1 MALVFGIVVFAL
13 GILISVCLHEAGHMG
28 TAKAFGMKVTRYFV
42 GFGPTL
48 FSFRR
53 GETEYGVKALPL
65 GGFVKIVGMTPQ
77 DDDVEP
83 GDEKRAMWRFP
94 VWKRT
99 VVMSAGSITHV
110 ILAFVALW
118 VLFAF
123 VGVPDGSKIN
133 TSPAKVGSVSSCV
146 NDFKIDPQTKQPVAC
161 VAGTD
166 PASPA
171 SRAGLRT
178 GDVITAINGTTIS
191 SFGEMRTTVQQL
203 GNQNATIT
211 YSRDGK
217 SFTKPVFIPAVQK
230 LKSTV
235 DPNKPVTDIKSD
247 DLEPAGIL
255 GVSPQPPTT
264 TFGPVRAA
272 SISTQW
278 MGSTVVLTF
287 DSLKQ
292 IPKKVPALV
301 SAITGG
307 QRDPETPV
315 SVVGASRIG
324 GELISVGD
332 WPRVFTLFAVLNLFF
347 GIFNLLPLLPMDG
360 GHIAIAWF
368 ERIRSWIAARRGR
381 PDPGRVDYMKLTPI
395 TLGVI
400 GVLGVFVLLT
410 VTADVVNPIT
420 LPK

>member
-13 GILISVCLHEAGHMG
+13 GILISVCLHEASHMG

-83 GDEKRAMWRFP
+83 GDEHRAMWRFP

-99 VVMSAGSITHV
+99 IVMSAGSISHF

-123 VGVPDGSKIN
+123 VGVPDDTKVN
-133 TSPAKVGSVSSCV
+133 TSPATVGAVLPCV
-146 NDFKIDPQTKQPVAC
+146 NDFKVDSATKQQVAC
-161 VAGTD
+161 KRGTD

-171 SRAGLRT
+171 SLAGLQA
-178 GDVITAINGTTIS
+178 GDVITAINGRRIS
-191 SFGEMRTTVQQL
+191 NFAEMRATVQAL
-203 GNQNATIT
+203 ANQNVTVT
-211 YSRDGK
+211 FTHDGK
-217 SFTKPVFIPAVQK
+217 SQTKPVLIPVVQRPK
-230 LKSTV
+230 ASV
-235 DPNKPVTDIKSD
+235 NPNTPVTEIKADS
-247 DLEPAGIL
+247 LEPTGMLGIAPRTPL
-255 GVSPQPPTT
+255 T
-264 TFGPVRAA
+264 TFGPVE
-272 SISTQW
+272 SVGLTGKQ
-278 MGSTVVLTF
+278 MGRTVVLTF
-287 DSLKQ
+287 ESLKQ
-292 IPKKVPALV
+292 IPKKIPALV
-301 SAITGG
+301 TAITGG
-307 QRDPETPV
+307 ERDPNTPV

-332 WPRVFTLFAVLNLFF
+332 WVSVLSLFAVLNLFF

-395 TLGVI
+395 TLAVI
-400 GVLGVFVLLT
+400 SVLGVFVVLT
-410 VTADVVNPIT
+410 MTADVVNPIT

>member
-28 TAKAFGMKVTRYFV
+28 AAKTFGMKVTRYFV

-77 DDDVEP
+77 DDDVPP
-83 GDEKRAMWRFP
+83 GEEHRAMWRFP

-99 VVMSAGSITHV
+99 IVMSAGSFAHFV
-110 ILAFVALW
+110 LAFVALW

-123 VGVPDGSKIN
+123 IGVPDPDKVN
-133 TSPAKVGSVSSCV
+133 TSPATVGAVTPCV
-146 NDFKIDPQTKQPVAC
+146 ADFKIDPATKQEAAC
-161 VAGTD
+161 KPGTD

-171 SRAGLRT
+171 AKAGLQS
-178 GDVITAINGTTIS
+178 GDVITAINGTPIS
-191 SFGEMRTTVQQL
+191 TYSEMRQTVQNL
-203 GNQNATIT
+203 GGHDATIT
-211 YSRDGK
+211 YDRHGMSHTATVHIPNVERLK
-217 SFTKPVFIPAVQK
+217 ENVVKPADQIRA
-230 LKSTV
+230 S
-235 DPNKPVTDIKSD
+235 
-247 DLEPAGIL
+247 DLERVGML
-255 GVSPQPPTT
+255 GVSAQIPLTT
-264 TFGPVRAA
+264 TGPVHSVALA
-272 SISTQW
+272 GKQ
-278 MGSTVVLTF
+278 MGNVVVLTF
-287 DSLKQ
+287 ESLKQ
-292 IPKKVPALV
+292 IPGKIPALIT
-301 SAITGG
+301 AITGG
-307 QRDPETPV
+307 QRDPNTPV

-332 WPRVFTLFAVLNLFF
+332 WTSVLSLFAVLNLFF

-381 PDPGRVDYMKLTPI
+381 PDPGRVDYVKLTPI
-395 TLGVI
+395 TLAVI
-400 GVLGVFVLLT
+400 SVLGVFVVLT
-410 VTADVVNPIT
+410 MTADVVNPIT